1 MIFAVLLSVSLRAE
15 WNPPPQYDHEFP
27 GKTEVTLLHPRDV
40 PSACRKMFRDGGHKI
55 AVTQQQRGCAIRY
68 GKVCKIIAI
77 DRPRYGTT
85 PEAVIRHERGHCNGW
100 HHSHP
105 DN

>member
-1 MIFAVLLSVSLRAE
+1 MIVLAVLLATTLRAE
-15 WNPPPQYDHEFP
+15 WNPPARYDHPFN
-27 GKTEVTLLHPRDV
+27 GRTEVRYMAPRDV
-40 PSACRKMFRDGGHKI
+40 PAACRKMLKGHNI

-77 DRPRYGTT
+77 DRPYYGTT
-85 PEAVIRHERGHCNGW
+85 PAAVVRHERGHCNGW

-105 DN
+105 E